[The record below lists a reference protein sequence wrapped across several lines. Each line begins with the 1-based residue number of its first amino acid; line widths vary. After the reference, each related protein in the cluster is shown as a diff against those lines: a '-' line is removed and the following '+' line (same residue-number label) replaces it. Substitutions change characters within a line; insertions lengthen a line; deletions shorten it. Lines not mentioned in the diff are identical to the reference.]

1 MSTEFDE
8 TLRTLQKLIK
18 SQKDGAAKKSTL
30 KRQTYR
36 QIIQLKCH
44 LREAMKLSKTR
55 KGLSKDEQKEL
66 PALPLDTLQIHCMH
80 TTYTQLIRYINTTYT
95 LNIHYTYI

>member
-1 MSTEFDE
+1 MPVKFDE

-36 QIIQLKCH
+36 QIIQLRYH
-44 LREAMKLSKTR
+44 LRNAVKLSQ
-55 KGLSKDEQKEL
+55 E
-66 PALPLDTLQIHCMH
+66 HMVNMVCF
-80 TTYTQLIRYINTTYT
+80 
-95 LNIHYTYI
+95 